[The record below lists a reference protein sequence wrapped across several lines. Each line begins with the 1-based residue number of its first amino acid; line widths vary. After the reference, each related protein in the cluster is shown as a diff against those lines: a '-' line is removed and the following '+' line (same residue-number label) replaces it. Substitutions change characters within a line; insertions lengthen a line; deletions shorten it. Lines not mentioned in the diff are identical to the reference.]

1 MIPEAGAFELV
12 FLAAVALIVVGPKDL
27 PVLLRKVGQ
36 FTRKMRGLADDFR
49 HSFDEM
55 ARQSELDEL
64 RREVDAL
71 REGKLSDATGAA
83 VGEFTAIADHLS
95 GPAHEAAYGDAVPPT
110 SPLPLLA
117 EPAEPE
123 LPFHLPA
130 ESAAATLETAAA
142 APDSATAHADAPAP
156 RPQML
161 PLAMAA
167 SE

>member
-1 MIPEAGAFELV
+1 M

-27 PVLLRKVGQ
+27 PILLRKVGE

-71 REGKLSDATGAA
+71 REGKLSEVTGAA

-95 GPAHEAAYGDAVPPT
+95 APAHEAAYGEAVPPT
-110 SPLPLLA
+110 SPPLLA

-123 LPFHLPA
+123 LPFHPPA
-130 ESAAATLETAAA
+130 EPAAAAPETAAA
-142 APDSATAHADAPAP
+142 APASAPASATSHADAASAP
-156 RPQML
+156 KPQML

>member
-27 PVLLRKVGQ
+27 PILLRKVGE

-71 REGKLSDATGAA
+71 REGKLSEATGAA
-83 VGEFTAIADHLS
+83 VGEFTAVAEHLS
-95 GPAHEAAYGDAVPPT
+95 GPAHEAAYGVADPAPVSAPEAV
-110 SPLPLLA
+110 
-117 EPAEPE
+117 AEPE
-123 LPFHLPA
+123 LPLPEPVAARPEPPHPELFPLPA
-130 ESAAATLETAAA
+130 EA
-142 APDSATAHADAPAP
+142 APAEAA

-161 PLAMAA
+161 PLATAG
-167 SE
+167 SR

>member
-27 PVLLRKVGQ
+27 PVLLRKVGE
-36 FTRKMRGLADDFR
+36 FTRKMRGLADEFR

-71 REGKLSDATGAA
+71 RDGKLSEATGAA
-83 VGEFTAIADHLS
+83 VGEFTAVADHLS
-95 GPAHEAAYGDAVPPT
+95 GPAHAAAYGEADPT
-110 SPLPLLA
+110 
-117 EPAEPE
+117 PAPVEPE
-123 LPFHLPA
+123 LPFPAPA
-130 ESAAATLETAAA
+130 EPAAHDPAPAVGLA
-142 APDSATAHADAPAP
+142 APDPRRDVLGEAL
-156 RPQML
+156 RPQVS
-161 PLAMAA
+161 PLAVAG